1 MKLKEEPKYKQVLT
15 TSYVLTNGSP
25 VTFVLYDE
33 DGDWQLFGDD
43 EVVEDEDAY
52 LVTVEEIMEMEP
64 ALRKLPDMQPGQA
77 VVREKESTRWYFTE
91 EDGSISEHTAD
102 NQEIEEKEE

>member
-1 MKLKEEPKYKQVLT
+1 MRNLLCAFVAVTLIPNFVAAA
-15 TSYVLTNGSP
+15 P
-25 VTFVLYDE
+25 VKSLDHAAPFFHGYIGTFVLYDE

-64 ALRKLPDMQPGQA
+64 ALRKLPDMQPGQCKHMTGTSY
-77 VVREKESTRWYFTE
+77 RITFTNRV
-91 EDGSISEHTAD
+91 T
-102 NQEIEEKEE
+102 